1 MGEPDLTRAE
11 PSPAR
16 DTGLL
21 ICAHGVAGRPGAA
34 TRHAHAIAARHR
46 FADVHA
52 CCLTGRPSVG
62 EALEKLPGEVVVL
75 VPLLMAEGYAWNT
88 LLPRALAAARGAER
102 VTVRRPIGTHPGLA
116 AVIERAAVEACAARR
131 WETGATTL
139 LLVGHGTGR
148 DPHSSESLEAQARA
162 IACARRFAEV
172 VPAFLEQPTR
182 LGEALAALGN
192 QRAVVVGLFADAGVH
207 GEDDVRA
214 AVEPI
219 RARVHYAGPVGILSD
234 MADLIVDLALDADP
248 ACTDAG
254 GA

>member
-1 MGEPDLTRAE
+1 MGDA
-11 PSPAR
+11 AR

-34 TRHAHAIAARHR
+34 VRHAHAISSRGR
-46 FADVHA
+46 FAGVAA

-62 EALEKLPGEVVVL
+62 EALEGLPAGAVVL
-75 VPLLMAEGYAWNT
+75 VPLLMAEGYAWRN

-102 VTVRRPIGTHPGLA
+102 VTVRRPVGVHPGLA
-116 AVIERAAVEACAARR
+116 AVIERAGLEACTARR
-131 WETGATTL
+131 WEPGETTL

-162 IACARRFAEV
+162 LARAQRFAEV

-182 LGEALAALGN
+182 LGEALAALDN
-192 QRAVVVGLFADAGVH
+192 QHAVVVGLFADAGVH

-214 AVEPI
+214 AIEPI

-234 MADLIVDLALDADP
+234 MADLIVDQALDADP
-248 ACTDAG
+248 AFTDAG
-254 GA
+254 NA